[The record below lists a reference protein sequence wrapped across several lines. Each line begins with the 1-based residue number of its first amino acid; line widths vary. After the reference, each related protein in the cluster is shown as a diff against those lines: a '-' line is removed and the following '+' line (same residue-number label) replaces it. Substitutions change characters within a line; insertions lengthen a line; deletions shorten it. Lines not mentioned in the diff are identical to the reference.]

1 MATEFLVPKNNA
13 ESTLNGAVT
22 AGATTWI
29 VNDGSVFPSTY
40 PYNLTCNN
48 EIVQVTNRSSNTLT
62 VTRAQEDT
70 SAATHSDG
78 AQVYLNITAKA
89 VSDLNTAVNTIE
101 GIATNGEI
109 HLTPKTSSTGPE
121 GTLYYDSDDN
131 SVYVGTE

>member
-13 ESTLNGAVT
+13 ESSLNGAVT
-22 AGATTWI
+22 AAATSWI
-29 VNDGSVFPSTY
+29 VNSGAVFPSTY

-62 VTRAQEDT
+62 VTRAQEGT

-89 VSDLNTAVNTIE
+89 ISDLNTAVNTVE
-101 GIATNGEI
+101 GIATSGEVR
-109 HLTPKTSSTGPE
+109 LTPKSSSSGPE
-121 GTLYYDSDDN
+121 GTMFYDSDDDH
-131 SVYVGTE
+131 VYVGTE